1 MVYFNYQRSIF
12 RTIRRFFKKLVS
24 KILNI
29 SYKKVTIILF
39 IVSIILTFLHNTSQ
53 ASSVNI
59 NSVDDQT
66 EAYYSWD
73 ILKDRQLNY
82 QRALVLFSINPFL
95 KKTPLWD
102 FLKTNIYDKWYQ
114 ANTAIEEIFYDNL
127 NDNYLIRAYTDL
139 RWKGT
144 VNYTTVNNNGK
155 VYEAGYYDY
164 TGKLV
169 YISYDPSNNKS
180 VTRLLK
186 DQDVQLWCAYFSP
199 TNKDI
204 VVTDDSVVDFIKYIN
219 SSSADYS
226 SLLDN
231 INNSLTNIDTSLV
244 NVSSLITSVN
254 NSLNTIIEKLDNK
267 TDYSGQISDIRDS
280 LDNLAQQQQ
289 QTQDTIKDESQAIQ
303 NSIDSSTN
311 EITNTLTD
319 NDVSDIEVD
328 EFEDIATN
336 VTDDPTANGFNNI
349 FDTIRNALVNEN
361 TEPLK
366 ITIPF
371 TDKSFEISASTVYGN
386 FSGFDTIKNLA
397 SVVWYF
403 IISLFIVKD
412 IAKRINKIKSGN
424 IDDVCDSNIKEDI
437 L

>member
-12 RTIRRFFKKLVS
+12 RTIRRLFKKLVS

-59 NSVDDQT
+59 NSVDEQT
-66 EAYYSWD
+66 EAYYSWN

-95 KKTPLWD
+95 QKTPLWD

-114 ANTAIEEIFYDNL
+114 SNTAIEQIFYSDN
-127 NDNYLIRAYTDL
+127 NYVIRAYTDL
-139 RWKGT
+139 RWTGKT
-144 VNYTTVNNNGK
+144 NYTTLNHNGK
-155 VYEAGYYDY
+155 EYEAGYYEY
-164 TGKLV
+164 TGTLV
-169 YISYDPSNNKS
+169 YISYNITNNKAD
-180 VTRLLK
+180 TRVFK
-186 DQDVQLWCAYFSP
+186 NEDVNLWCAYFNP

-204 VVTDDSVVDFIKYIN
+204 VVTDDSVVDFIEYIN

-226 SLLDN
+226 SLLEN

-267 TDYSGQISDIRDS
+267 TDYSGQISDIRGS

-319 NDVSDIEVD
+319 NDVSDVDVD

-349 FDTIRNALVNEN
+349 FETIRNALVNEN
-361 TEPLK
+361 SEPLK

-371 TDKSFEISASTVYGN
+371 TNKSFEISAQSVYGN
-386 FSGFDTIKNLA
+386 FS
-397 SVVWYF
+397 
-403 IISLFIVKD
+403 
-412 IAKRINKIKSGN
+412 RI
-424 IDDVCDSNIKEDI
+424 
-437 L
+437 

>member
-12 RTIRRFFKKLVS
+12 RIIRRFFKKLVS

-59 NSVDDQT
+59 NSVDEQT
-66 EAYYSWD
+66 EAYYSWN

-95 KKTPLWD
+95 KKTALWD
-102 FLKTNIYDKWYQ
+102 FLKTNIYDKWYES
-114 ANTAIEEIFYDNL
+114 NTAIQQIFYSDN
-127 NDNYLIRAYTDL
+127 NYVIRAYTDL
-139 RWKGT
+139 RWTGDTAYINFNHNDKE
-144 VNYTTVNNNGK
+144 Y
-155 VYEAGYYDY
+155 YAGYYSY
-164 TGKLV
+164 TGNLV
-169 YISYDPSNNKS
+169 YISYDTTNNTAD
-180 VTRLLK
+180 TRVLK
-186 DQDVQLWCAYFSP
+186 NQDVNLWCAYFNP
-199 TNKDI
+199 TNANV
-204 VVTDDSVVDFIKYIN
+204 VVTDNSVVDFIKYIN

-226 SLLDN
+226 SLLEN

-244 NVSSLITSVN
+244 NVSSLITTVN

-349 FDTIRNALVNEN
+349 FETIRNALINEN
-361 TEPLK
+361 SEPLK

-371 TDKSFEISASTVYGN
+371 TDKSFEISAQSVYGN
-386 FSGFDTIKNLA
+386 FSRL
-397 SVVWYF
+397 
-403 IISLFIVKD
+403 
-412 IAKRINKIKSGN
+412 
-424 IDDVCDSNIKEDI
+424 
-437 L
+437 

>member
-12 RTIRRFFKKLVS
+12 RTIRRIFKKLVS

-59 NSVDDQT
+59 NSVDEQT
-66 EAYYSWD
+66 EAYYSWN

-95 KKTPLWD
+95 KKTALWD
-102 FLKTNIYDKWYQ
+102 FLKINIYDKWYKS
-114 ANTAIEEIFYDNL
+114 NTAIQDISYSDNK
-127 NDNYLIRAYTDL
+127 YVIRAYTDL
-139 RWKGT
+139 TWTGNT
-144 VNYTTVNNNGK
+144 SYVNFNHNDKEYR
-155 VYEAGYYDY
+155 AGYYSY
-164 TGKLV
+164 TGNLV
-169 YISYDPSNNKS
+169 YISYDTTNNTAD
-180 VTRLLK
+180 TRVLK
-186 DQDVQLWCAYFSP
+186 NQDVNLWCAYFNP
-199 TNKDI
+199 TNANV
-204 VVTDDSVVDFIKYIN
+204 VVTDNSVVDFIEYIN

-226 SLLDN
+226 TLLEN
-231 INNSLTNIDTSLV
+231 INNSLTSIDKSLV
-244 NVSSLITSVN
+244 NVSSLITTVN

-319 NDVSDIEVD
+319 NDVSDIEVGD
-328 EFEDIATN
+328 FEDIATN

-349 FDTIRNALVNEN
+349 FETIRNALVNEN

-371 TDKSFEISASTVYGN
+371 TDKSFEISAQSVYGN
-386 FSGFDTIKNLA
+386 FSRF
-397 SVVWYF
+397 
-403 IISLFIVKD
+403 
-412 IAKRINKIKSGN
+412 
-424 IDDVCDSNIKEDI
+424 
-437 L
+437 

>member
-12 RTIRRFFKKLVS
+12 RTIRRFIKKLVS

-73 ILKDRQLNY
+73 ILKEQQLNY

-114 ANTAIEEIFYDNL
+114 SNTCIDQIIYN
-127 NDNYLIRAYTDL
+127 NKDNYVIRAYTDL
-139 RWKGT
+139 RWTGDTTYLNFNHNDKEFYAGLY
-144 VNYTTVNNNGK
+144 NYTGT
-155 VYEAGYYDY
+155 
-164 TGKLV
+164 LV
-169 YISYDPSNNKS
+169 YISYNSTNNTAD
-180 VTRLLK
+180 TRVFK
-186 DQDVQLWCAYFSP
+186 DVDVRLWCAYFNP
-199 TNKDI
+199 TNSNI

-219 SSSADYS
+219 SPSADYS
-226 SLLDN
+226 SLLEN

-349 FDTIRNALVNEN
+349 FETIRNALVNEN

-371 TDKSFEISASTVYGN
+371 TDKSFEISASTVYGK

>member
-12 RTIRRFFKKLVS
+12 RVIRRFIKKLVS

-95 KKTPLWD
+95 QKTALWD

-114 ANTAIEEIFYDNL
+114 SNTAIEQIFYSDN
-127 NDNYLIRAYTDL
+127 NYVIRAYTDL
-139 RWKGT
+139 RWTGDT
-144 VNYTTVNNNGK
+144 SYTTFNHNDK
-155 VYEAGYYDY
+155 EYRAGYYSY
-164 TGKLV
+164 TGTLV
-169 YISYDPSNNKS
+169 YISYDTTNNTAD
-180 VTRLLK
+180 TRVLK
-186 DQDVQLWCAYFSP
+186 NQDVNLWCAYFNP
-199 TNKDI
+199 TNENI
-204 VVTDDSVVDFIKYIN
+204 VVTDNSVVDFIKYIN
-219 SSSADYS
+219 SPSADYS
-226 SLLDN
+226 SLLEN

-244 NVSSLITSVN
+244 NVSSLITTVN

-328 EFEDIATN
+328 DFEDIATN

-349 FDTIRNALVNEN
+349 FETIRNALVNEN

-371 TDKSFEISASTVYGN
+371 TDKSFEISAQTVYGN

>member
-12 RTIRRFFKKLVS
+12 RTIRRFIKKLVS

-59 NSVDDQT
+59 NSVDDKT

-73 ILKDRQLNY
+73 ILKERQLNY

-95 KKTPLWD
+95 KKTALWD

-114 ANTAIEEIFYDNL
+114 SNTAIEQILYSDNK
-127 NDNYLIRAYTDL
+127 YVIRAYTDL
-139 RWKGT
+139 IWTGNT
-144 VNYTTVNNNGK
+144 SYVNFNHNDKEYR
-155 VYEAGYYDY
+155 AGYYSY
-164 TGKLV
+164 IGNLV
-169 YISYDPSNNKS
+169 YISYDTTNNTAD
-180 VTRLLK
+180 TRVLK
-186 DQDVQLWCAYFSP
+186 NQDVNLWCAYFNP
-199 TNKDI
+199 TNANI
-204 VVTDDSVVDFIKYIN
+204 VVTDNSVVDFIKYIN

-226 SLLDN
+226 SLLEN

-267 TDYSGQISDIRDS
+267 TDYSGQITDIRDS

-311 EITNTLTD
+311 EITNTITD

-371 TDKSFEISASTVYGN
+371 TDKSFEISAQSVYNN

>member
-12 RTIRRFFKKLVS
+12 RFIRRFIKKLVS

-66 EAYYSWD
+66 QAYYSWN
-73 ILKDRQLNY
+73 ILKERQLNY

-95 KKTPLWD
+95 HKTALWD
-102 FLKTNIYDKWYQ
+102 FLKTNIYDKWYKS
-114 ANTAIEEIFYDNL
+114 NTAIQEISYSDNK
-127 NDNYLIRAYTDL
+127 YVIRAYTDL
-139 RWKGT
+139 TWTGNT
-144 VNYTTVNNNGK
+144 SYVNFNHNGK
-155 VYEAGYYDY
+155 EYYAGYYSY
-164 TGKLV
+164 TGTLI
-169 YISYDPSNNKS
+169 YISYDTTNNTAD
-180 VTRLLK
+180 TRVLK
-186 DQDVQLWCAYFSP
+186 NQDVNLWCAYFNP
-199 TNKDI
+199 TNANV
-204 VVTDDSVVDFIKYIN
+204 VVTDNSVVDFIEYIN

-226 SLLDN
+226 SLLEN
-231 INNSLTNIDTSLV
+231 INNSLTSIDTSLV
-244 NVSSLITSVN
+244 NVSSLITTVN

-328 EFEDIATN
+328 DFEDIATN
-336 VTDDPTANGFNNI
+336 VTDDPTQNGFNNI
-349 FDTIRNALVNEN
+349 FETIRNALVNEN

-371 TDKSFEISASTVYGN
+371 TNKSFEISAETVYGN
-386 FSGFDTIKNLA
+386 FSRF
-397 SVVWYF
+397 
-403 IISLFIVKD
+403 
-412 IAKRINKIKSGN
+412 
-424 IDDVCDSNIKEDI
+424 
-437 L
+437 

>member
-12 RTIRRFFKKLVS
+12 RVIRRFIKKLVS

-66 EAYYSWD
+66 ESYYSWN

-95 KKTPLWD
+95 KKTDLWD

-114 ANTAIEEIFYDNL
+114 SNTAIQQIFYSDN
-127 NDNYLIRAYTDL
+127 NYVIRAYTDL
-139 RWKGT
+139 RWTGDT
-144 VNYTTVNNNGK
+144 SYTTVNHNGK
-155 VYEAGYYDY
+155 EYRAGYYSY
-164 TGKLV
+164 TGTLV
-169 YISYDPSNNKS
+169 YISYNTTNNTAD
-180 VTRLLK
+180 TRVLK
-186 DQDVQLWCAYFSP
+186 NQDVNLWCAYFNP
-199 TNKDI
+199 TNANV
-204 VVTDDSVVDFIKYIN
+204 VVTDNSVVDFIEYIN
-219 SSSADYS
+219 SSSSDYS
-226 SLLDN
+226 SLLEN
-231 INNSLTNIDTSLV
+231 INNSLTNIDASLV
-244 NVSSLITSVN
+244 NVSSLITTVN

-289 QTQDTIKDESQAIQ
+289 QTQDTIENESQAIQ

-336 VTDDPTANGFNNI
+336 VTDDPTANGFNSI
-349 FDTIRNALVNEN
+349 FETIRNALVNEN

-371 TDKSFEISASTVYGN
+371 TDKSFEISPQSVYGN
-386 FSGFDTIKNLA
+386 FSRF
-397 SVVWYF
+397 
-403 IISLFIVKD
+403 
-412 IAKRINKIKSGN
+412 
-424 IDDVCDSNIKEDI
+424 
-437 L
+437 

>member
-12 RTIRRFFKKLVS
+12 RVIRRFVKKLVS

-59 NSVDDQT
+59 NSVDEQT
-66 EAYYSWD
+66 EAYYSWN

-95 KKTPLWD
+95 QKTALWD
-102 FLKTNIYDKWYQ
+102 FLKTNIYDKWYKS
-114 ANTAIEEIFYDNL
+114 NTAIQEISYSDNI
-127 NDNYLIRAYTDL
+127 YVIRAYTDL
-139 RWKGT
+139 TWTGNT
-144 VNYTTVNNNGK
+144 SYVNFNHNDKEYR
-155 VYEAGYYDY
+155 AGYYSY
-164 TGKLV
+164 TGTLI
-169 YISYDPSNNKS
+169 YISYDTTNNTAD
-180 VTRLLK
+180 TRVLK
-186 DQDVQLWCAYFSP
+186 NQDVNLWCAYFNP
-199 TNKDI
+199 TNANV
-204 VVTDDSVVDFIKYIN
+204 VVTDNSVLDFIEYIN

-226 SLLDN
+226 SLLEN

-244 NVSSLITSVN
+244 NVSSLITTVN

-289 QTQDTIKDESQAIQ
+289 QTQDTIENESQAIQ

-319 NDVSDIEVD
+319 NDVSDIDVN

-349 FDTIRNALVNEN
+349 FETIRNALVNEN

-371 TDKSFEISASTVYGN
+371 TNKSFEISAETVYGN
-386 FSGFDTIKNLA
+386 FSRF
-397 SVVWYF
+397 
-403 IISLFIVKD
+403 
-412 IAKRINKIKSGN
+412 
-424 IDDVCDSNIKEDI
+424 
-437 L
+437 

>member
-12 RTIRRFFKKLVS
+12 RVIRRFIKKLVS

-53 ASSVNI
+53 ASNVNI

-66 EAYYSWD
+66 EAYYSWN
-73 ILKDRQLNY
+73 ILKDQQLNY

-95 KKTPLWD
+95 KKTALWD

-114 ANTAIEEIFYDNL
+114 SNTCIEQIIYSDNK
-127 NDNYLIRAYTDL
+127 YVIRAYTDL
-139 RWKGT
+139 RWTGDTIYLNFNHNDKE
-144 VNYTTVNNNGK
+144 Y
-155 VYEAGYYDY
+155 YAGLYKY
-164 TGKLV
+164 TGNLV
-169 YISYDPSNNKS
+169 YISYNFANNTAD
-180 VTRLLK
+180 TRVFK
-186 DQDVQLWCAYFSP
+186 DVDVQLWCAYFNP
-199 TNKDI
+199 TNSNI
-204 VVTDDSVVDFIKYIN
+204 VVTDNSVVDFIKYIN
-219 SSSADYS
+219 SPSADYS

-267 TDYSGQISDIRDS
+267 TDYSGQITDIRDS

-319 NDVSDIEVD
+319 NDVSDIQVD

-349 FDTIRNALVNEN
+349 FETIRNALVNEN

-371 TDKSFEISASTVYGN
+371 TDKSFEISAGTVYGN

>member
-1 MVYFNYQRSIF
+1 M
-12 RTIRRFFKKLVS
+12 
-24 KILNI
+24 
-29 SYKKVTIILF
+29 
-39 IVSIILTFLHNTSQ
+39 FLHTTSQ

-66 EAYYSWD
+66 EAYYSWN

-95 KKTPLWD
+95 QKTALWD

-114 ANTAIEEIFYDNL
+114 SNTAIEQISYSDNK
-127 NDNYLIRAYTDL
+127 YLIRAYTDL
-139 RWKGT
+139 TWTGNT
-144 VNYTTVNNNGK
+144 SYVNFNHNDKEYR
-155 VYEAGYYDY
+155 AGYYSY
-164 TGKLV
+164 TGTLV
-169 YISYDPSNNKS
+169 YISYDTSTNTAD
-180 VTRLLK
+180 TRVFK
-186 DQDVQLWCAYFSP
+186 NEDVNLWCAYFNP
-199 TNKDI
+199 TNANV

-226 SLLDN
+226 TLLEN
-231 INNSLTNIDTSLV
+231 INNSLTSIDTSLV
-244 NVSSLITSVN
+244 NVSSLITTVN

-349 FDTIRNALVNEN
+349 FETIRNALVNEN
-361 TEPLK
+361 SEPLK

-371 TDKSFEISASTVYGN
+371 TDKSFEISAQTVYGN
-386 FSGFDTIKNLA
+386 FSGFDTIKNLV

>member
-73 ILKDRQLNY
+73 ILKERQLNY

-114 ANTAIEEIFYDNL
+114 SNTCIDQIIYAKGDKYV
-127 NDNYLIRAYTDL
+127 IRAYTDL
-139 RWKGT
+139 RWTG
-144 VNYTTVNNNGK
+144 NTTYLNFNHNDKEFYAGL
-155 VYEAGYYDY
+155 YEY
-164 TGKLV
+164 TGTLV
-169 YISYDPSNNKS
+169 YISYNFANNTAD
-180 VTRLLK
+180 TRVFK
-186 DQDVQLWCAYFSP
+186 DVDVQLWCAYFNP
-199 TNKDI
+199 TNENI
-204 VVTDDSVVDFIKYIN
+204 VVTDNSVIDFIKYIN
-219 SSSADYS
+219 SPSADYS

-244 NVSSLITSVN
+244 NVSSLITTVN

-311 EITNTLTD
+311 EITNTITD

-328 EFEDIATN
+328 DFEDIATN
-336 VTDDPTANGFNNI
+336 VTDDPTQNGFNNI
-349 FDTIRNALVNEN
+349 FETIRNALVNEN

-371 TDKSFEISASTVYGN
+371 TNKSFEISAETVYGN
-386 FSGFDTIKNLA
+386 FSRF
-397 SVVWYF
+397 
-403 IISLFIVKD
+403 
-412 IAKRINKIKSGN
+412 
-424 IDDVCDSNIKEDI
+424 
-437 L
+437 

>member
-12 RTIRRFFKKLVS
+12 RVIRRFIKKLVS

-59 NSVDDQT
+59 NSLDDQT

-95 KKTPLWD
+95 QKTALWD

-114 ANTAIEEIFYDNL
+114 SNTAIEQIFYSDN
-127 NDNYLIRAYTDL
+127 NYVIRAYTDL
-139 RWKGT
+139 RWTGDT
-144 VNYTTVNNNGK
+144 SYTTFNHNDK
-155 VYEAGYYDY
+155 EYRAGYYSY
-164 TGKLV
+164 TGTLV
-169 YISYDPSNNKS
+169 YISYDTTNNTAD
-180 VTRLLK
+180 TRVLK
-186 DQDVQLWCAYFSP
+186 NQDVNLWCAYFNP
-199 TNKDI
+199 TNENV
-204 VVTDDSVVDFIKYIN
+204 VVTDNSVVDFIEYIN
-219 SSSADYS
+219 SSSSDYS
-226 SLLDN
+226 SLLEN
-231 INNSLTNIDTSLV
+231 INNSLTNIDASLV
-244 NVSSLITSVN
+244 NVSSLITTVN

-289 QTQDTIKDESQAIQ
+289 QTQDTIENESQAIQ

-336 VTDDPTANGFNNI
+336 VTDDPTANGFNSI
-349 FDTIRNALVNEN
+349 FETIRNALVNEN

-371 TDKSFEISASTVYGN
+371 TDKSFEISPQSVYGN
-386 FSGFDTIKNLA
+386 FSRF
-397 SVVWYF
+397 
-403 IISLFIVKD
+403 
-412 IAKRINKIKSGN
+412 
-424 IDDVCDSNIKEDI
+424 
-437 L
+437 

>member
-12 RTIRRFFKKLVS
+12 RTIRRFIKKLVS

-59 NSVDDQT
+59 NSVDEQT
-66 EAYYSWD
+66 EAYYSWN

-95 KKTPLWD
+95 QKTALWD
-102 FLKTNIYDKWYQ
+102 FLKTNIYDKWYKS
-114 ANTAIEEIFYDNL
+114 NTAIQQISYSDNK
-127 NDNYLIRAYTDL
+127 YLIRAYTDL
-139 RWKGT
+139 TWTGNT
-144 VNYTTVNNNGK
+144 IYVNFNHNDKEYR
-155 VYEAGYYDY
+155 AGYYSY
-164 TGKLV
+164 TGTLV
-169 YISYDPSNNKS
+169 YISYDTSTNTAD
-180 VTRLLK
+180 TRVFK
-186 DQDVQLWCAYFSP
+186 NEDVNLWCAYFNP
-199 TNKDI
+199 TNENV
-204 VVTDDSVVDFIKYIN
+204 VVTDNSVLDFIEYIN

-226 SLLDN
+226 SLLEN
-231 INNSLTNIDTSLV
+231 INNSLTSIDTSLV

-267 TDYSGQISDIRDS
+267 TDYSGQISDIRNS

-349 FDTIRNALVNEN
+349 FETIRNALVNEN

-371 TDKSFEISASTVYGN
+371 TDKSFEISAQSVYGK

>member
-12 RTIRRFFKKLVS
+12 RIIRRFIKKLVS

-73 ILKDRQLNY
+73 ILKERQLNY

-95 KKTPLWD
+95 QKTALWD

-114 ANTAIEEIFYDNL
+114 SNTAIEQIFYSDN
-127 NDNYLIRAYTDL
+127 NYVIRAYTDL
-139 RWKGT
+139 RWTGDT
-144 VNYTTVNNNGK
+144 IYTTVNHNGK
-155 VYEAGYYDY
+155 EYEAGYYSY
-164 TGKLV
+164 IGTLV
-169 YISYDPSNNKS
+169 YISYNTTNNTAD
-180 VTRLLK
+180 TRVLK
-186 DQDVQLWCAYFSP
+186 NQDVNLWCAYFNP
-199 TNKDI
+199 TNENI
-204 VVTDDSVVDFIKYIN
+204 VVTDNSVLDFIEYIN

-226 SLLDN
+226 SLLEN

-349 FDTIRNALVNEN
+349 FETIRNALVNEN

-371 TDKSFEISASTVYGN
+371 TDKSFEISAQSVYGN
-386 FSGFDTIKNLA
+386 FSRF
-397 SVVWYF
+397 
-403 IISLFIVKD
+403 
-412 IAKRINKIKSGN
+412 
-424 IDDVCDSNIKEDI
+424 
-437 L
+437 

>member
-12 RTIRRFFKKLVS
+12 RTIRRLFKKLVS

-59 NSVDDQT
+59 DEQT
-66 EAYYSWD
+66 EAYYSWN

-95 KKTPLWD
+95 QKTSLWD
-102 FLKTNIYDKWYQ
+102 FLKTNIYDKWYKS
-114 ANTAIEEIFYDNL
+114 NTAIEEISYSDNK
-127 NDNYLIRAYTDL
+127 YLIRAYTDL
-139 RWKGT
+139 TWTGNT
-144 VNYTTVNNNGK
+144 TYVNFNHNDKEYR
-155 VYEAGYYDY
+155 AGYYSY
-164 TGKLV
+164 TGTLV
-169 YISYDPSNNKS
+169 YISYDTTNNTAD
-180 VTRLLK
+180 TRVLK
-186 DQDVQLWCAYFSP
+186 NQDVNLWCAYFNP
-199 TNKDI
+199 TNANV
-204 VVTDDSVVDFIKYIN
+204 VVTDNSVVDFIEYIN

-226 SLLDN
+226 TLLEN

-244 NVSSLITSVN
+244 NVSSLITTVN

-336 VTDDPTANGFNNI
+336 VTDDPTQNGFNNI
-349 FDTIRNALVNEN
+349 FETIRNALVNEN

-371 TDKSFEISASTVYGN
+371 TDKSFEISAQSVYGN
-386 FSGFDTIKNLA
+386 FSRL
-397 SVVWYF
+397 
-403 IISLFIVKD
+403 
-412 IAKRINKIKSGN
+412 
-424 IDDVCDSNIKEDI
+424 
-437 L
+437 

>member
-12 RTIRRFFKKLVS
+12 RVIRRFIKKLVS

-66 EAYYSWD
+66 EAYYSWN

-95 KKTPLWD
+95 KKTALWD

-114 ANTAIEEIFYDNL
+114 SNTAIEQIFYSDN
-127 NDNYLIRAYTDL
+127 NYVIRVYTDL
-139 RWKGT
+139 RWTGQT
-144 VNYTTVNNNGK
+144 SYTTFNHNGK
-155 VYEAGYYDY
+155 EYEAGYYKY
-164 TGKLV
+164 TGSLV
-169 YISYDPSNNKS
+169 YISYNTTNNTAD
-180 VTRLLK
+180 TRVLEN
-186 DQDVQLWCAYFSP
+186 QDVNLWCAYFNP

-204 VVTDDSVVDFIKYIN
+204 VVTDNSVVDFIEYIN

-226 SLLDN
+226 SLLEN
-231 INNSLTNIDTSLV
+231 INNSLTSIDTSLV
-244 NVSSLITSVN
+244 NVSSLITTVN

-336 VTDDPTANGFNNI
+336 VTDDPTANGFNSI
-349 FDTIRNALVNEN
+349 FETIRNALVNEN

-371 TDKSFEISASTVYGN
+371 TDKSFEISPQSVYGN
-386 FSGFDTIKNLA
+386 FSRF
-397 SVVWYF
+397 
-403 IISLFIVKD
+403 
-412 IAKRINKIKSGN
+412 
-424 IDDVCDSNIKEDI
+424 
-437 L
+437 

>member
-12 RTIRRFFKKLVS
+12 RVIRRFIKKLVS

-73 ILKDRQLNY
+73 ILKERQLNY

-95 KKTPLWD
+95 QKTALWD
-102 FLKTNIYDKWYQ
+102 FLKTNIYDKWYKS
-114 ANTAIEEIFYDNL
+114 NTAIQEIYYSDNK
-127 NDNYLIRAYTDL
+127 YVIRAYTDL
-139 RWKGT
+139 TWTGNT
-144 VNYTTVNNNGK
+144 SYVNFNHNDKEY
-155 VYEAGYYDY
+155 YAGYYSY
-164 TGKLV
+164 TGTLI
-169 YISYDPSNNKS
+169 YISYDTTNNTAD
-180 VTRLLK
+180 TRVLK
-186 DQDVQLWCAYFSP
+186 NQDVNLWCAYFNP
-199 TNKDI
+199 TNENV
-204 VVTDDSVVDFIKYIN
+204 VVTDNSVLDFIEYIN

-226 SLLDN
+226 SLLEN

-254 NSLNTIIEKLDNK
+254 NSLNTIIEKLDDK

-328 EFEDIATN
+328 DFEDIATN
-336 VTDDPTANGFNNI
+336 VTDDPTANGFDNI
-349 FDTIRNALVNEN
+349 FETIRNALVNEN

-371 TDKSFEISASTVYGN
+371 TDKSFEISAQSVYGN
-386 FSGFDTIKNLA
+386 FSRL
-397 SVVWYF
+397 
-403 IISLFIVKD
+403 
-412 IAKRINKIKSGN
+412 
-424 IDDVCDSNIKEDI
+424 
-437 L
+437 

>member
-1 MVYFNYQRSIF
+1 M
-12 RTIRRFFKKLVS
+12 
-24 KILNI
+24 
-29 SYKKVTIILF
+29 
-39 IVSIILTFLHNTSQ
+39 Q

-59 NSVDDQT
+59 NSVDEQT
-66 EAYYSWD
+66 EAYYSWN

-95 KKTPLWD
+95 EKTALWD
-102 FLKTNIYDKWYQ
+102 FLKTNIYDKWFQ
-114 ANTAIEEIFYDNL
+114 SNTAIQQISYSDNK
-127 NDNYLIRAYTDL
+127 YLIRAYTDL
-139 RWKGT
+139 IWTGNT
-144 VNYTTVNNNGK
+144 SYVNFNHNGK
-155 VYEAGYYDY
+155 EYRAGYYSY
-164 TGKLV
+164 TGNLV
-169 YISYDPSNNKS
+169 YISYDTTNNTAD
-180 VTRLLK
+180 TRVLK
-186 DQDVQLWCAYFSP
+186 NQDVNLWCAYFNP
-199 TNKDI
+199 TNVNV
-204 VVTDDSVVDFIKYIN
+204 VVTDNSVIDFIKYIN

-226 SLLDN
+226 SLLEN
-231 INNSLTNIDTSLV
+231 INNSLTSIDTSLV

-254 NSLNTIIEKLDNK
+254 NSLNTIIEKLDDK

-349 FDTIRNALVNEN
+349 FETIRNALVNEN

-371 TDKSFEISASTVYGN
+371 TDKSFEISAQSVYGN
-386 FSGFDTIKNLA
+386 FSRF
-397 SVVWYF
+397 
-403 IISLFIVKD
+403 
-412 IAKRINKIKSGN
+412 
-424 IDDVCDSNIKEDI
+424 
-437 L
+437 

>member
-66 EAYYSWD
+66 EAYYSWN

-95 KKTPLWD
+95 KKTALWD

-114 ANTAIEEIFYDNL
+114 SNTAIEQIFYSDN
-127 NDNYLIRAYTDL
+127 NYVIRAYTDL
-139 RWKGT
+139 TWTGNT
-144 VNYTTVNNNGK
+144 SYVNFNHNGK
-155 VYEAGYYDY
+155 EYYAGYYSY
-164 TGKLV
+164 TGTLI
-169 YISYDPSNNKS
+169 YISYDTTNNTAD
-180 VTRLLK
+180 TRVLK
-186 DQDVQLWCAYFSP
+186 NQNVNLWCAYFNP
-199 TNKDI
+199 TNANV
-204 VVTDDSVVDFIKYIN
+204 VVTDNSVVDFIEYIN
-219 SSSADYS
+219 SSSVDYS
-226 SLLDN
+226 SLLEN
-231 INNSLTNIDTSLV
+231 INNSLTSIDTSLV

-336 VTDDPTANGFNNI
+336 VTDDPTQNGFNNI
-349 FDTIRNALVNEN
+349 FETIRNGLVNEN

-386 FSGFDTIKNLA
+386 FSRL
-397 SVVWYF
+397 
-403 IISLFIVKD
+403 
-412 IAKRINKIKSGN
+412 
-424 IDDVCDSNIKEDI
+424 
-437 L
+437 

>member
-12 RTIRRFFKKLVS
+12 RVIRRFIKKLVS

-39 IVSIILTFLHNTSQ
+39 LVSIILTFLHNTSQ
-53 ASSVNI
+53 ASSINI

-95 KKTPLWD
+95 QKTALWD

-114 ANTAIEEIFYDNL
+114 SNTAIEQIFYSDN
-127 NDNYLIRAYTDL
+127 NYVIRAYTDL
-139 RWKGT
+139 RWTGDT
-144 VNYTTVNNNGK
+144 SYTTFNHNDK
-155 VYEAGYYDY
+155 EYRAGYYSY
-164 TGKLV
+164 TGTLV
-169 YISYDPSNNKS
+169 YISYDTTNNTAD
-180 VTRLLK
+180 TRVLK
-186 DQDVQLWCAYFSP
+186 NQDVNLWCAYFNP
-199 TNKDI
+199 TNENV
-204 VVTDDSVVDFIKYIN
+204 VVTDNSVVDFIEYIN
-219 SSSADYS
+219 SSSSDYS
-226 SLLDN
+226 SLLEN
-231 INNSLTNIDTSLV
+231 INNSLTNIDASLV
-244 NVSSLITSVN
+244 NVSSLITTVN

-289 QTQDTIKDESQAIQ
+289 QTQDTIENESQAIQ

-328 EFEDIATN
+328 DFEDIATN
-336 VTDDPTANGFNNI
+336 VTDDPTANGFNSI
-349 FDTIRNALVNEN
+349 FETIRNALVNEN

-371 TDKSFEISASTVYGN
+371 TDKSFEISPQSVYGN
-386 FSGFDTIKNLA
+386 FSRF
-397 SVVWYF
+397 
-403 IISLFIVKD
+403 
-412 IAKRINKIKSGN
+412 
-424 IDDVCDSNIKEDI
+424 
-437 L
+437 

>member
-1 MVYFNYQRSIF
+1 M
-12 RTIRRFFKKLVS
+12 
-24 KILNI
+24 
-29 SYKKVTIILF
+29 F

-59 NSVDDQT
+59 NSVDEQT
-66 EAYYSWD
+66 EAYYSWN
-73 ILKDRQLNY
+73 ILKERQLNY

-95 KKTPLWD
+95 QKTALWD
-102 FLKTNIYDKWYQ
+102 FLKTNIYDKWYKS
-114 ANTAIEEIFYDNL
+114 NTAIEEISYSDNK
-127 NDNYLIRAYTDL
+127 YLIRAYTDL
-139 RWKGT
+139 TWTGNT
-144 VNYTTVNNNGK
+144 SYVNFNHNDKEYR
-155 VYEAGYYDY
+155 AGYYSY
-164 TGKLV
+164 SGTLV
-169 YISYDPSNNKS
+169 YISYDTTNNTS
-180 VTRLLK
+180 DTRVLK
-186 DQDVQLWCAYFSP
+186 NQDVNLWCAYFNP
-199 TNKDI
+199 TNANV
-204 VVTDDSVVDFIKYIN
+204 VVTDNSVVDFIKYIN
-219 SSSADYS
+219 STSADYS

-231 INNSLTNIDTSLV
+231 INDSLTNIDISLV
-244 NVSSLITSVN
+244 NVSSLITTVN

-319 NDVSDIEVD
+319 NDVSDIQVD
-328 EFEDIATN
+328 DFEDIATN
-336 VTDDPTANGFNNI
+336 VTDDPTQNGFNNI
-349 FDTIRNALVNEN
+349 FETIRNALVTEN

-371 TDKSFEISASTVYGN
+371 TDKSFEISASTVYGK

>member
-12 RTIRRFFKKLVS
+12 RTIRRFIKKLVS

-66 EAYYSWD
+66 EAYYSWN

-95 KKTPLWD
+95 KKTALWD

-114 ANTAIEEIFYDNL
+114 SNTAIQQIYYSDNK
-127 NDNYLIRAYTDL
+127 YLIRAYTDL
-139 RWKGT
+139 TWTGNT
-144 VNYTTVNNNGK
+144 IYVNFNHNGK
-155 VYEAGYYDY
+155 EYYAGYYSY
-164 TGKLV
+164 TGNLI
-169 YISYDPSNNKS
+169 YISYDTTNNTAD
-180 VTRLLK
+180 TRVLK
-186 DQDVQLWCAYFSP
+186 NQDVNLWCAYFNP
-199 TNKDI
+199 TNENV
-204 VVTDDSVVDFIKYIN
+204 VVTDNSVIDFIKYIN

-226 SLLDN
+226 SLLEN

-244 NVSSLITSVN
+244 NVSSLITTVN

-280 LDNLAQQQQ
+280 LDNLAHQQQ

-311 EITNTLTD
+311 EITNTITD

-328 EFEDIATN
+328 DFEDIATN
-336 VTDDPTANGFNNI
+336 VTDDPTQNGFNNI
-349 FDTIRNALVNEN
+349 FETIRNALVNEN

-371 TDKSFEISASTVYGN
+371 TDKSFEISPQSVYVN
-386 FSGFDTIKNLA
+386 FSRF
-397 SVVWYF
+397 
-403 IISLFIVKD
+403 
-412 IAKRINKIKSGN
+412 
-424 IDDVCDSNIKEDI
+424 
-437 L
+437 

>member
-12 RTIRRFFKKLVS
+12 RVIRRFIKKLVS

-95 KKTPLWD
+95 QKTALWD

-114 ANTAIEEIFYDNL
+114 SNTAIEQIFYSDN
-127 NDNYLIRAYTDL
+127 NYVIRAYTDL
-139 RWKGT
+139 RWTGDTSYIT
-144 VNYTTVNNNGK
+144 VNHNGK
-155 VYEAGYYDY
+155 EYRAGYYSY
-164 TGKLV
+164 TGTLV
-169 YISYDPSNNKS
+169 YISYNITNNTAD
-180 VTRLLK
+180 TRVLK
-186 DQDVQLWCAYFSP
+186 NQDVNLWCAYFNP
-199 TNKDI
+199 TNENV
-204 VVTDDSVVDFIKYIN
+204 VVTDNSVIDFIEFIN

-226 SLLDN
+226 SLLEN

-244 NVSSLITSVN
+244 NVSSLITTVN

-289 QTQDTIKDESQAIQ
+289 QTQDTIENESQAIQ

-319 NDVSDIEVD
+319 NDVSDIDVD

-336 VTDDPTANGFNNI
+336 VTDDPTVNGFNSI
-349 FDTIRNALVNEN
+349 FETIRNALVNEN

-371 TDKSFEISASTVYGN
+371 TDKSFEISPQSVYVN
-386 FSGFDTIKNLA
+386 FSRF
-397 SVVWYF
+397 
-403 IISLFIVKD
+403 
-412 IAKRINKIKSGN
+412 
-424 IDDVCDSNIKEDI
+424 
-437 L
+437 

>member
-12 RTIRRFFKKLVS
+12 RTIRRLFKKLVS

-66 EAYYSWD
+66 EAYYSWN

-95 KKTPLWD
+95 QKTALWD

-114 ANTAIEEIFYDNL
+114 SNTAIEQINYSDNK
-127 NDNYLIRAYTDL
+127 YVIRAYTDL
-139 RWKGT
+139 RWTGNT
-144 VNYTTVNNNGK
+144 IYVNFNHNDKEYR
-155 VYEAGYYDY
+155 AGYYSY
-164 TGKLV
+164 TGTLV
-169 YISYDPSNNKS
+169 YISYNTTNNTAD
-180 VTRLLK
+180 TRVLK
-186 DQDVQLWCAYFSP
+186 NQDVNLWCAYFNP
-199 TNKDI
+199 TNANV
-204 VVTDDSVVDFIKYIN
+204 VVTDNSVVDFIEYIN

-231 INNSLTNIDTSLV
+231 INNSLTSIDTSLV
-244 NVSSLITSVN
+244 NVSSLITNVN

-319 NDVSDIEVD
+319 NDVSDIDVD

-336 VTDDPTANGFNNI
+336 VTDDPTQNGFNNI
-349 FDTIRNALVNEN
+349 FETIRNALVNEN

-371 TDKSFEISASTVYGN
+371 TDKSFEISAQSVYGN
-386 FSGFDTIKNLA
+386 FSRF
-397 SVVWYF
+397 
-403 IISLFIVKD
+403 
-412 IAKRINKIKSGN
+412 
-424 IDDVCDSNIKEDI
+424 
-437 L
+437 

>member
-12 RTIRRFFKKLVS
+12 RVIRRFIKKLVS

-66 EAYYSWD
+66 EAYYSWN

-95 KKTPLWD
+95 QKTSLWG
-102 FLKTNIYDKWYQ
+102 FLKTNIFDKWYQ
-114 ANTAIEEIFYDNL
+114 SNTAIEQFFYDNS
-127 NDNYLIRAYTDL
+127 NNNYVIRAYTDL
-139 RWKGT
+139 RWTGRT
-144 VNYTTVNNNGK
+144 NSITFNHNGK
-155 VYEAGYYDY
+155 GYEAGYYEY
-164 TGKLV
+164 TGTLV
-169 YISYDPSNNKS
+169 YISYDSSNNTS
-180 VTRLLK
+180 VTGIEEN
-186 DQDVQLWCAYFSP
+186 QDVNLWCAYFNP
-199 TNKDI
+199 TNGNV
-204 VVTDDSVVDFIKYIN
+204 VVTDDSVIDFIEYIN

-226 SLLDN
+226 SLLEN

-244 NVSSLITSVN
+244 NVSSLITNVN
-254 NSLNTIIEKLDNK
+254 NSLNTIIEKLDDK
-267 TDYSGQISDIRDS
+267 TDYSGQISDIRGS

-328 EFEDIATN
+328 DFEDIATN
-336 VTDDPTANGFNNI
+336 VTDDPTQNGFNNI
-349 FDTIRNALVNEN
+349 FETIRNALINEN
-361 TEPLK
+361 SEPLK

-371 TDKSFEISASTVYGN
+371 TDKSFEISAQSVYGN
-386 FSGFDTIKNLA
+386 FSRF
-397 SVVWYF
+397 
-403 IISLFIVKD
+403 
-412 IAKRINKIKSGN
+412 
-424 IDDVCDSNIKEDI
+424 
-437 L
+437 